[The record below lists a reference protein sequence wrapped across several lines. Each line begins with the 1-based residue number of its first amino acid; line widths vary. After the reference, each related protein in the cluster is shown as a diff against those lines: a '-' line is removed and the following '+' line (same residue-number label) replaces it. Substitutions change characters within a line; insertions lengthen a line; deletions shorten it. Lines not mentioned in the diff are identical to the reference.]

1 MKLLQIDS
9 SITGPNSV
17 SRTLTTAIVERLRQT
32 DPGLEIVRRDLIAG
46 APDHATPAN
55 FPSSHPISALAG
67 DAPDFAAGRAASD
80 AILDEFLGADVV
92 VIGAPM
98 YNFTIPSQ
106 LKAWIDRIVVPG
118 KTFAYGPDGVK
129 GLAGDKPVI
138 IAISRGG
145 LYGADQPASSLE
157 HVETYLRGVFAF
169 IGVTDPQII
178 VAEGV
183 SVGPDVRQAAL
194 DKALAQTAALKAA

>member
-9 SITGPNSV
+9 SITGANSV
-17 SRTLTTAIVERLRQT
+17 SRALTTAIVERLRQT
-32 DPGLEIVRRDLIAG
+32 DTGLEIVRRDLIAA

-67 DAPDFAAGRAASD
+67 DAPEFAVGRAASD
-80 AILDEFLGADVV
+80 TILDEFLGADIV

-106 LKAWIDRIVVPG
+106 LKAWIDRILVPG
-118 KTFAYGPDGVK
+118 KTFAYGAEGVK
-129 GLAGDKPVI
+129 GLAADKKVI
-138 IAISRGG
+138 IAVSRGG
-145 LYGADQPASSLE
+145 FYGADQPMASFEYL
-157 HVETYLRGVFAF
+157 ETYLRSVFAF
-169 IGVTDPQII
+169 IGVTDPQFII
-178 VAEGV
+178 AEGV